1 MINYLDITER
11 NIITFVIK
19 DLIKMAQA
27 RYLDDNVFKI
37 RMKEFMTTL
46 DLYYA
51 YPSNSIVCDKVAEFT
66 GQLEYDHTMDL
77 SEIISMLHSE
87 LCKQMIYGNDT
98 KLEIVK
104 SIEDFKN
111 LDFYKTDSADI
122 NVLIYLLTRLS
133 THLVIYYGQDV
144 IDPEFMKSYKN
155 KLVNHL
161 MFFTGLSAR
170 ARDEVRKTYVNII
183 DEVDNVVAALSE
195 LPFKYERKS
204 EGELEMGKSRATTIN
219 NVLKKFLATDLKYIK
234 DCDTKYQRI
243 SSDTLPHIMKGFS
256 LENLEGDA
264 VHVGYHYIEDK
275 NGVVKEVVA
284 ANKSGTDD
292 FISHQFKPEDTTA
305 DVIKIIKDK
314 LREFLK

>member
-104 SIEDFKN
+104 SIDDFKN

-144 IDPEFMKSYKN
+144 IDE
-155 KLVNHL
+155 
-161 MFFTGLSAR
+161 
-170 ARDEVRKTYVNII
+170 
-183 DEVDNVVAALSE
+183 
-195 LPFKYERKS
+195 
-204 EGELEMGKSRATTIN
+204 
-219 NVLKKFLATDLKYIK
+219 
-234 DCDTKYQRI
+234 
-243 SSDTLPHIMKGFS
+243 
-256 LENLEGDA
+256 LENLDRSIKK
-264 VHVGYHYIEDK
+264 YSSEDYLRIHDEYK
-275 NGVVKEVVA
+275 KKYTSLIA
-284 ANKSGTDD
+284 TLDKSESPLDEP
-292 FISHQFKPEDTTA
+292 F
-305 DVIKIIKDK
+305 
-314 LREFLK
+314 